1 MDEINMDDERYH
13 MDQSRSP
20 QIMIYWW
27 HLKFG
32 NMDEIRE
39 IDEVNYMKVVKFFIM
54 CMGCQ
59 SKWYTPQGDTP

>member
-13 MDQSRSP
+13 MDESRSP
-20 QIMIYWW
+20 QTMIHWW

-39 IDEVNYMKVVKFFIM
+39 IDEVNYMKVVKILIT
-54 CMGCQ
+54 CMGWQ
-59 SKWYTPQGDTP
+59 SLSYVWL

>member
-13 MDQSRSP
+13 MDESWSP

-39 IDEVNYMKVVKFFIM
+39 IDEVNYMKVVKILIT
-54 CMGCQ
+54 CMG
-59 SKWYTPQGDTP
+59 

>member
-13 MDQSRSP
+13 MDESWSQ

-32 NMDEIRE
+32 NMDEIR
-39 IDEVNYMKVVKFFIM
+39 
-54 CMGCQ
+54 
-59 SKWYTPQGDTP
+59 